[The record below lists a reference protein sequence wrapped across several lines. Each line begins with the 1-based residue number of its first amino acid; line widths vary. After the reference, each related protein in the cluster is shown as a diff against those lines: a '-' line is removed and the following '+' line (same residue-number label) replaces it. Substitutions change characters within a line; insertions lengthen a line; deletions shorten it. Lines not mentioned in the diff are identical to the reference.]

1 MKGIKVL
8 IILVVCNLLFELPY
22 SVNAVS
28 SQSKPFDDEKTHIS
42 YLQKGNLISKNINL
56 DAVLT
61 KKEFFSWLQFLSYD
75 EKNNLISNQPTEEK
89 RLKQNIK
96 NLNLLT
102 FYENWEMTN
111 SLNKQIN
118 CKEMFSI
125 LYQLLGYGTLDEV
138 QINQLN
144 EIKKLISPE
153 EANYFSKNIQLN
165 RRVGA
170 VLFARFINQFQSS
183 LNYTANQ
190 KITSDKTLYIN
201 EGPSSKY
208 KHIIEIQKNMPF
220 HIIGKFGN
228 AHIVLYKDK
237 IGYLSKDISNSM
249 PQLEKVTYVVNA
261 NKVNLRLGPSK
272 MFPIVKTVNMKDK
285 IIGSQF
291 NPEWTQIEIDH
302 KRAFISSKYIK
313 STSLVPNKGPNKN
326 DAENL
331 VKKVYVLA
339 DKLNVREE
347 QSITSRKIG
356 TVYKGETLE
365 VTAKFSK
372 WTKIKTKNIV
382 GFVSNDFITETLES
396 NVKNIVIAIDAG
408 HGGKDSGTHFNQLNE
423 KDITLET
430 ALNVK
435 RTFIHSNVQVVLT
448 RESDVFLDLGERVKI
463 AQSNDA
469 LLFVSIH
476 VNSGSGENGGGTE
489 TYYYGSK
496 GKNPYISQSRLLATS
511 IQSEMVNAWHLS
523 DRGIQHGSFQVI
535 RDNTMPAVLTELGFI
550 DSKKDQS
557 YLSSSQ
563 QITIIASSIHEGITN
578 YLQSQGYKVIEKS

>member
-8 IILVVCNLLFELPY
+8 IILVLCNLLFQHPF
-22 SVNAVS
+22 SVNAAS
-28 SQSKPFDDEKTHIS
+28 HQSKSIDDEKKQIS
-42 YLQKGNLISKNINL
+42 YLKKGNLISKNINL
-56 DAVLT
+56 DAMLT

-75 EKNNLISNQPTEEK
+75 ENKNLISNQPTEDK

-102 FYENWEMTN
+102 FYEYWEKTN

-125 LYQLLGYGTLDEV
+125 LYKLLGYGTLDEV

-144 EIKKLISPE
+144 EIKKLISNE
-153 EANYFSKNIQLN
+153 EANYFSKNTQLN

-170 VLFARFINQFQSS
+170 VLFGRFINQFQSS

-190 KITSDKTLYIN
+190 EITSDKTLFIN

-208 KHIIEIQKNMPF
+208 KHIIEIPKKMPF
-220 HIIGKFGN
+220 QIIGKFGN
-228 AHIVLYKDK
+228 THIGLYKGK
-237 IGYLSKDISNSM
+237 IGYLSMDISKSM
-249 PQLEKVTYVVNA
+249 PELEKVTYVVNA

-313 STSLVPNKGPNKN
+313 STILVPNNGPNKN

-382 GFVSNDFITETLES
+382 GFVSNDFITESSEV

-430 ALNVK
+430 ALDVK
-435 RTFIHSNVQVVLT
+435 QSFNHSNVQVVLT

-476 VNSGSGENGGGTE
+476 VNSGSGENGGGSE

-511 IQSEMVNAWHLS
+511 IQSEMVNAWHLA
-523 DRGIQHGSFQVI
+523 DRGIQHGNFQVI

-550 DSKKDQS
+550 DSKKDQF

-563 QITIIASSIHEGITN
+563 QITIIASAIHEGITN
-578 YLQSQGYKVIEKS
+578 YLQSQGYKIIEK